1 MAYENLSKNQNTTN
15 FSERDI
21 NKKFNLVEFNRIF
34 EQNDSMLANKN
45 KLQDAPITCP
55 HYEPSKPDIL
65 FIIVCI
71 ILTLGILLLLFNN
84 FISTEED

>member
-1 MAYENLSKNQNTTN
+1 MAYENLSKHQNTTN

-45 KLQDAPITCP
+45 KLHDEPKRYPCS
-55 HYEPSKPDIL
+55 EPSKLDIL

-84 FISTEED
+84 FISTEEN